1 MEMIEKTQYQA
12 ALAITGTWRG
22 TSRNKLYEELGW
34 ESLSDRRWYK
44 RLFQFYKICNDM
56 TPTYLLDSVPRQ
68 RRLLYGNTSY
78 NSYYEIYCRTTRYMN
93 SFFPDCIKKW
103 NAIGNEIKA
112 CSSLGIFK
120 RNILALIRPTSKPIF
135 GIHDSIGLKYLFQ
148 LRVGLSPLKSHKRRH
163 NFIDT
168 PTDWCDCLCA
178 PEDTHHFLIKCNKY
192 AEPRINLCIS
202 VTDILALRQ
211 QLTLSENVNLYL
223 YGHVSLNYLE
233 NKNVLLSTI
242 KFIKDTNRSPPPPSP
257 SSPLVY
263 VIKDT
268 NRCS

>member
-1 MEMIEKTQYQA
+1 MEIQVIIVT
-12 ALAITGTWRG
+12 
-22 TSRNKLYEELGW
+22 
-34 ESLSDRRWYK
+34 
-44 RLFQFYKICNDM
+44 
-56 TPTYLLDSVPRQ
+56 
-68 RRLLYGNTSY
+68 
-78 NSYYEIYCRTTRYMN
+78 MN

-112 CSSLGIFK
+112 CPSLGIFK

-148 LRVGLSPLKSHKRRH
+148 LQVGLSPLKSHKRRH
-163 NFIDT
+163 NCIDT

-192 AEPRINLCIS
+192 AESRINLCSS

-233 NKNVLLSTI
+233 NKKILLSTI
-242 KFIKDTNRSPPPPSP
+242 KFIKYTNRFS
-257 SSPLVY
+257 
-263 VIKDT
+263 
-268 NRCS
+268 